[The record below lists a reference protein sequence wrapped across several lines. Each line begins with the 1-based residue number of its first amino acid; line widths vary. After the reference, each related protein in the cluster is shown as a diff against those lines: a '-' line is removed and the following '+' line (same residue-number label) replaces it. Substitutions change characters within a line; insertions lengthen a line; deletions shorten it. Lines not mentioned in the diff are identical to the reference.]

1 MRKSDVNEIGISQK
15 LQFMQE
21 KLCCNE
27 FLVTDILVFDN
38 LKEENEN
45 VVVIPPPASPIEQ
58 QQQQQQQQ
66 HVVAPN
72 MLRASLDGKLKDADE
87 RSL

>member
-1 MRKSDVNEIGISQK
+1 MNEIGISQK
-15 LQFMQE
+15 LQSMQE

-58 QQQQQQQQ
+58 QQQQQQ

-72 MLRASLDGKLKDADE
+72 MLRASLDGKLKDEDE